1 MGQLPNRSN
10 RKDIIKGGDYN
21 RLIEFVA
28 RGSQYMQ
35 EQSPRT
41 GVRAQRPRR
50 ISVFDG
56 QDLKKAM
63 QAGATW
69 LEEHREIINALNV
82 FPVPDGDTGSNMS
95 ATMQAAMKGIA
106 QSEET
111 SAGLIAAKLAHGALL
126 GARGNSGVILS
137 QTLRGLAQG
146 LDKKAVFGAP
156 ELANAFQEASRLAY
170 RAVIKPVEG
179 TILTVVRET
188 AAAAKLS
195 AERGDDLVGLM
206 QEVVIAARQAVAS
219 TPDLLPILKQA
230 GVVDSGG
237 QGFCTILE
245 GIWRYVRGEASD
257 VGNADNAGNA
267 NNAGGAAT
275 TTAPQPTKHAASS
288 ASKAPSATKKGRVTI
303 EEEFGYE
310 VVFLL
315 YGTNLDVEAIRQAI
329 IDMGGVST
337 VVAGDEKML
346 KVHTH
351 TPTPGKILDYG
362 VSLGSLLDINIEN
375 LQEQSL
381 TYAAE
386 SAAEHA
392 GESADDASGASG
404 AEEAEQTTQ
413 IATIAVVSG
422 AGFVKVFE
430 GLGVN
435 AIVSGGQTMNPSTE
449 ELLAAVN
456 SVNAPQVII
465 LPNNGN
471 VILSARQVVNLTEKE
486 VYIVPTEVLPQGIT
500 ALMSFNY
507 EADFATNCEAMTQAI
522 KNVQTAEITT
532 AVRTV
537 QIGGVRVRE
546 GDFIG
551 LINGN
556 LTIADPH
563 EERVIHDT
571 LARMDIQ
578 KSEILTLYYGEDAT
592 PQKAEETAKRIKA
605 EYSHLEIEVVD
616 GGQPYYIYILSV
628 E

>member
-1 MGQLPNRSN
+1 M
-10 RKDIIKGGDYN
+10 
-21 RLIEFVA
+21 VA
-28 RGSQYMQ
+28 LGVTMQ

-41 GVRAQRPRR
+41 VRTQRPRR

-56 QDLKKAM
+56 QDLKKALL
-63 QAGATW
+63 AGAAW
-69 LEEHREIINALNV
+69 LEEHREAIDALNV

-95 ATMQAAMKGIA
+95 ATMQAAIRGIVE
-106 QSEET
+106 STET
-111 SAGLIAAKLAHGALL
+111 SAGIIASKLAHGALM

-146 LDKKAVFGAP
+146 LENKKTFAASD
-156 ELANAFQEASRLAY
+156 LAAALAEASRLAY
-170 RAVIKPVEG
+170 RAVLKPVEG
-179 TILTVVRET
+179 TILTVVRES
-188 AAAAKLS
+188 AEAAKIS

-206 QEVVIAARQAVAS
+206 QEVVITARRSVAR
-219 TPDLLPILKQA
+219 TPDLLPTLKQA

-245 GIWRYVRGEASD
+245 GVWRYIRGELVQLDA
-257 VGNADNAGNA
+257 V
-267 NNAGGAAT
+267 AA
-275 TTAPQPTKHAASS
+275 AALSSAAST
-288 ASKAPSATKKGRVTI
+288 ATDAHIKKGRVTI

-315 YGTNLDVEAIRQAI
+315 RGERLDVEGIRQTI
-329 IDMGGVST
+329 IDMGGAST

-351 TPTPGKILDYG
+351 VPRPGKILDYG

-386 SAAEHA
+386 SEAEHA
-392 GESADDASGASG
+392 SDTEDERAS
-404 AEEAEQTTQ
+404 TL
-413 IATIAVVSG
+413 IPDLATIAVVSG
-422 AGFVKVFE
+422 AGFEKVFQ
-430 GLGVN
+430 GLGVS

-456 SVNAPQVII
+456 TVAAKQVII
-465 LPNNGN
+465 LPNNSN
-471 VILSARQVVNLTEKE
+471 VILSARQVVSLTDKE
-486 VYIVPTEVLPQGIT
+486 VYIVPTDTMPQGIA
-500 ALMSFNY
+500 ALLSCNF
-507 EADFATNCEAMTQAI
+507 EADFATNCQTMTEAANNI
-522 KNVQTAEITT
+522 QTAEITT

-537 QIGGVRVRE
+537 QIGSVRVRE

-556 LTIADPH
+556 LTIAGQNIED
-563 EERVIHDT
+563 VIRDT
-571 LARMDIQ
+571 LQRMHIERF
-578 KSEILTLYYGEDAT
+578 EILTLYYGEDVTA
-592 PQKAEETAKRIKA
+592 QEAQETAKRIKGQN
-605 EYSHLEIEVVD
+605 SHIEIEVVD
-616 GGQPYYIYILSV
+616 GGQPYYAYILSA

>member
-1 MGQLPNRSN
+1 
-10 RKDIIKGGDYN
+10 
-21 RLIEFVA
+21 
-28 RGSQYMQ
+28 MQ
-35 EQSPRT
+35 EQSPRS
-41 GVRAQRPRR
+41 GVRTQRPRR

-63 QAGATW
+63 QAGAEW
-69 LEEHREIINALNV
+69 LEEHRGAINALNV

-106 QSEET
+106 NSEET
-111 SAGLIAAKLAHGALL
+111 SAGVIAAKLAHGALL

-146 LDKKAVFGAP
+146 LDKKQVFGAP
-156 ELANAFQEASRLAY
+156 ELADAFQEASRLAY

-188 AAAAKLS
+188 AVASKAS
-195 AERGDDLVGLM
+195 AERGDDLVGLV

-219 TPDLLPILKQA
+219 TPDLLPVLKQA

-245 GIWRYVRGEASD
+245 GVWRYIRGEATITYPPD
-257 VGNADNAGNA
+257 RV
-267 NNAGGAAT
+267 
-275 TTAPQPTKHAASS
+275 AASAGS
-288 ASKAPSATKKGRVTI
+288 TASLPSSFPIKTASTAQKKGRVSI

-315 YGTNLDVEAIRQAI
+315 RGERLDVETIRQTI

-362 VSLGSLLDINIEN
+362 VGLGSLLDINIEN

-381 TYAAE
+381 EYAAE
-386 SAAEHA
+386 SEAEHA
-392 GESADDASGASG
+392 ADTDEALETGETA
-404 AEEAEQTTQ
+404 Q

-422 AGFVKVFE
+422 AGFEKVYE

-449 ELLAAVN
+449 ELLAEVN
-456 SVNAPQVII
+456 SVNSQHVIL
-465 LPNNGN
+465 LPNNSN

-486 VYIVPTEVLPQGIT
+486 VYIVPTETLPQGIA
-500 ALMSFNY
+500 ALMSFNF
-507 EADFATNCEAMTQAI
+507 EADFATNCAAMTEAI

-537 QIGGVRVRE
+537 QIGSVRVRE
-546 GDFIG
+546 GDYIG

-556 LTIADPH
+556 LTIAGPGK
-563 EERVIHDT
+563 ERVIHDT
-571 LARMDIQ
+571 LERMNIAQ
-578 KSEILTLYYGEDAT
+578 YEILTLYYGEDVTRQEAN
-592 PQKAEETAKRIKA
+592 ETAKRIKA
-605 EYSHLEIEVVD
+605 QYSHLEIEVVN
-616 GGQPYYIYILSV
+616 GGQPYYAYILSV